1 MPRERSNRSR
11 PPRTDHKVDNQA
23 SLNGNRNGITLSVS
37 GTDQPARGN
46 VESRANGDDSD
57 GEICFICASR
67 VIHTSVAPCNHRT
80 CHICALRLRALY
92 KTKACAHCRTVWDH
106 VVFSDDASKNFEDF
120 KYADFVTVDKE
131 LGIRYESHDILQDTV
146 LLLRFNCP
154 DPSCDVACLGWPDL
168 HRHVKTIHHKIMCA
182 LCTNNKKVFTHEH
195 ELFTYGE
202 LRKHERFGDDHPG
215 AEDQSGFRGH
225 PDCGFCKQRFYGD
238 DELYAHCRERHERC
252 HICDRRDQGRR
263 QQYYVDYDSLE
274 QHFRQEHFLCP
285 DTECLEKK
293 FVVFE
298 SEIDLKAHQLE
309 AHPNGLSK
317 DARREAR
324 RVDMSGFDYRL
335 PRPSGGRG
343 ERRENRGREGGRG
356 RDPNA
361 EPLPPSSAQPL
372 GRAEL
377 AFQRQLAVQSAQ
389 SISTRTFGGQLTA
402 HAAAARPSSNGR
414 DGGQRVAEP
423 GPRPHS
429 SGPGEPPSIGSLG
442 LNPTST
448 EQPSPTDEEEA
459 TPHQQ
464 ARKARHAAVMGRA
477 LTLLTNDQVGFEDFR
492 SKVSSFQRS
501 TMSAAELVDSLYIIF
516 DASVP
521 DLGKLIKELAEIY
534 ENPSK
539 RTSLL
544 QAWNDWKA
552 TREDYPALPDS
563 SAAAATPTSALGRGG
578 ARVLRLKNSTA
589 QSSRSEVS
597 RHGSWGSGP
606 ANPTA
611 PPPVTSASSVSAQRS
626 GSTVAGAAPWGGS
639 STPSQRPAA
648 PTSTPKPPAR
658 ARSAFAPSEAFPA
671 LPAAARP
678 ATSIALLGY
687 GRGPVRRDLARAP
700 ATNAWAGV
708 SASDGTNPGGSAADS
723 AAHSAADDGDNSKKK
738 GKGPKRQ
745 VLFHFG

>member
-1 MPRERSNRSR
+1 
-11 PPRTDHKVDNQA
+11 
-23 SLNGNRNGITLSVS
+23 
-37 GTDQPARGN
+37 
-46 VESRANGDDSD
+46 
-57 GEICFICASR
+57 
-67 VIHTSVAPCNHRT
+67 
-80 CHICALRLRALY
+80 
-92 KTKACAHCRTVWDH
+92 
-106 VVFSDDASKNFEDF
+106 
-120 KYADFVTVDKE
+120 
-131 LGIRYESHDILQDTV
+131 
-146 LLLRFNCP
+146 
-154 DPSCDVACLGWPDL
+154 
-168 HRHVKTIHHKIMCA
+168 MCSA